1 MVHSQATPASLSA
14 RWSARSP
21 FVAIF
26 WAWKWPETQR
36 LKEFVF
42 RGRSA
47 IGSQAAPGPSSGTA
61 PWLRPAELVEFM
73 PTGKPLVD
81 NKTSDIGAAHVC
93 FKTDNLDG
101 LYHKLVSHGVRMHYP
116 PQHVGFGSV
125 TYFRDPDG
133 IILEAAQ
140 DD

>member
-1 MVHSQATPASLSA
+1 MVHSQTTPASPSA
-14 RWSARSP
+14 IWSARSP
-21 FVAIF
+21 LIAIL
-26 WAWKWPETQR
+26 WARKWPGTQT

-42 RGRSA
+42 RSRSA
-47 IGSQAAPGPSSGTA
+47 IRSQAAPGPSSGTA
-61 PWLRPAELVEFM
+61 PRLRPAELVKFT

-81 NKTSDIGAAHVC
+81 NKTSEIGAAHVC
-93 FKTDNLDG
+93 FKIDNLDG
-101 LYHKLVSHGVRMHYP
+101 LYQKLVSHGVRMHYP